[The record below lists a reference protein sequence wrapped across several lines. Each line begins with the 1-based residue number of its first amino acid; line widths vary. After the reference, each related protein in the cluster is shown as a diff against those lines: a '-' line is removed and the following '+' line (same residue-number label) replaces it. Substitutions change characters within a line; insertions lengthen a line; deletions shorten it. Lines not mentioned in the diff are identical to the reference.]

1 MALIR
6 WFLWRSEARIFFL
19 QLNILVVQK
28 HLNFGGLWSLF
39 VGGHYRLVGD
49 TQKHTYIQW
58 STDTSLAT
66 GKPKENFEFDTSFS
80 SAVVQSQKKKKS
92 WILVIRLFHLVFT
105 VFSSFSSSPFPP
117 RLLPSPSSCFFVQLK
132 WLQKTRGKIETGK
145 WKKEVKKM
153 VYELCCCHACIK
165 ILLDEW
171 KKTSSLIGG

>member
-1 MALIR
+1 MILVEK
-6 WFLWRSEARIFFL
+6 RSENFFFTTKYSCRSETFKFWWPLITICRWSLSSCWWHSKAHIYTMINWYIVGYWKTERKFWIWYIFF
-19 QLNILVVQK
+19 VCC
-28 HLNFGGLWSLF
+28 
-39 VGGHYRLVGD
+39 
-49 TQKHTYIQW
+49 
-58 STDTSLAT
+58 
-66 GKPKENFEFDTSFS
+66 S
-80 SAVVQSQKKKKS
+80 SVAKKKKS